1 MSVGTEMKRIA
12 LRVDTLACEADETT
26 VLDDL
31 LAHDGVIAA
40 EIDLA
45 HETLSLSYDE
55 GKTTKTALLDHLRFF
70 GLSPVTSKIVQA
82 A

>member
-1 MSVGTEMKRIA
+1 MKRLA

-31 LAHDGVIAA
+31 LAHEGVIAA
-40 EIDLA
+40 ELDLA
-45 HETLSLSYDE
+45 RETLSVAYDE
-55 GKTTKTALLDHLRFF
+55 KKTTKTSLMDHLRFF
-70 GLSPVTSKIVQA
+70 GLSPQSEQIVRA

>member
-1 MSVGTEMKRIA
+1 MKRLA
-12 LRVDTLACEADETT
+12 LRVDTIACEADEST

-31 LAHDGVIAA
+31 LAHEGVIAA

-45 HETLSLSYDE
+45 RETLSLAYDE
-55 GKTTKTALLDHLRFF
+55 ARTTKTELLDHLRFF
-70 GLSPVTSKIVQA
+70 GLTPAERVSIPA